1 MAIGIPL
8 ALPAQSAPLSEEEF
22 NRLEDLLASDIFSG
36 EAMALDELQGFLCA
50 IVSGPELIPPSE
62 WLPAALGESMRY
74 ESEAQA
80 QQVMDLVM
88 RFYNQIVQALNADQ
102 GFDFVLYRPDEA
114 AEYDY
119 ETWCLGYLDGVEF
132 SPVAWEDAGDA
143 DEVDELLFPLVALAG
158 ELPAQSVR
166 RMKPGELE
174 RLLTA
179 CREDFGA
186 IVCGI
191 HQYWLAIR
199 AKPTTIRRAES
210 KTGRNDPCPC
220 GSGKKFK
227 QCCGAPGK
235 LH

>member
-1 MAIGIPL
+1 MAIPDQN
-8 ALPAQSAPLSEEEF
+8 ALLSEEEF

-50 IVSGPELIPPSE
+50 VVSGPELIPPSG
-62 WLPAALGESMRY
+62 WLPVTLGESMRY

-80 QQVMDLVM
+80 QQVLDLVM
-88 RFYNQIVQALNADQ
+88 RFYNQTVQALDAGK

-114 AEYDY
+114 ADYDY

-132 SPVAWEDAGDA
+132 SPVAWEETGDA
-143 DEVDELLFPLVALAG
+143 DEVDELLFPIVALAG
-158 ELPAQSVR
+158 ELPAQSVMH
-166 RMKPGELE
+166 MKPGELE

-179 CREDFGA
+179 CREDLGA
-186 IVCGI
+186 TVCDI
-191 HQYWLAIR
+191 HQYWLAFR
-199 AKPTTIRRAES
+199 AKPATIRRTEP
-210 KTGRNDPCPC
+210 KVGRNDPCPC

-227 QCCGAPGK
+227 QCCGAPRK

>member
-1 MAIGIPL
+1 L
-8 ALPAQSAPLSEEEF
+8 AVAAQSASLSEEEF
-22 NRLEDLLASDIFSG
+22 DRLEDLLASDIFSG

-62 WLPAALGESMRY
+62 WRPAALGESVRY

-80 QQVMDLVM
+80 QEVLALVM
-88 RFYNQIVQALNADQ
+88 RFYNQIAQALEADKRF
-102 GFDFVLYRPDEA
+102 GFVLYRPDET

-132 SPVAWEDAGDA
+132 SPVAWEEAGDA

-158 ELPAQSVR
+158 ELPTQSVTQ
-166 RMKPGELE
+166 MKPEELE
-174 RLLTA
+174 RLLTE
-179 CREDFGA
+179 CRKDFGA
-186 IVCGI
+186 IVSDI
-191 HQYWLAIR
+191 YRYWLAVR
-199 AKPTTIRRAES
+199 AKPTTIRRVEP

-227 QCCGAPGK
+227 QCCGAPSK

>member
-1 MAIGIPL
+1 MAIPDKE
-8 ALPAQSAPLSEEEF
+8 AQLSEEEF
-22 NRLEDLLASDIFSG
+22 NCLEDLLASDIFSG

-50 IVSGPELIPPSE
+50 VVSGPEFIPPSE

-80 QQVMDLVM
+80 QQVLDLVM
-88 RFYNQIVQALNADQ
+88 RFYNQTVQALDAGK

-114 AEYDY
+114 ADFDY

-132 SPVAWEDAGDA
+132 SPVAWEEAGDA
-143 DEVDELLFPLVALAG
+143 DEVDELLFPIVALAG
-158 ELPAQSVR
+158 ELPAQSVT

-191 HQYWLAIR
+191 HQYWVAVR
-199 AKPTTIRRAES
+199 AKPTTVRRAES

>member
-1 MAIGIPL
+1 M
-8 ALPAQSAPLSEEEF
+8 ALPARSAPLSEEEF

-50 IVSGPELIPPSE
+50 IVSGPEPIPPSE
-62 WLPAALGESMRY
+62 WLPAALGDSMRY

-80 QQVMDLVM
+80 QQVLDLVM
-88 RFYNQIVQALNADQ
+88 RFYNHIAQALNADE
-102 GFDFVLYRPDEA
+102 GFDFVLYRPDETT
-114 AEYDY
+114 EYDY
-119 ETWCLGYLDGVEF
+119 ETWCLGYLYGVDL
-132 SPVAWEDAGDA
+132 SPVAWEEAGDA
-143 DEVDELLFPLVALAG
+143 DEIDELLFPLVALAG

-166 RMKPGELE
+166 QMKPGELE

-191 HQYWLAIR
+191 HQYWRVVR